1 MPSVIFSLVFITGW
15 MGFYATLAGN
25 GIGVVVSIF
34 ADIFKRRM
42 KAFVLLLYILS
53 AGRSS
58 KLNYK

>member
-1 MPSVIFSLVFITGW
+1 

-25 GIGVVVSIF
+25 GIGVVVSVF

-58 KLNYK
+58 KLNYKYTKSRF